1 MSAEFALRSLLQQVL
16 PSTRSLHGQPDSTDM
31 RAGGRAH
38 GSPFTWLNLQ
48 FQDLVAWPD
57 AESRSYP

>member
-31 RAGGRAH
+31 RAGGRMEARLH
-38 GSPFTWLNLQ
+38 GSTYSSKIW
-48 FQDLVAWPD
+48 
-57 AESRSYP
+57 